1 MGKVFQIALRGKRKI
16 LLPQCNGMINFAG
29 VVFLLG
35 GGYLKRSDFDSL
47 ENCYLVKGKNIWWA
61 GGGQEFGCGGMG
73 GNEHIFG

>member
-47 ENCYLVKGKNIWWA
+47 ENCYLVKGKNIWWGEGKNLVA
-61 GGGQEFGCGGMG
+61 GGGGEG
-73 GNEHIFG
+73 